1 MEKFDAFQHDKH
13 RLRCL
18 KIKILTSVDMS
29 ALARPIS
36 IQHPRVRL
44 ARKIAPKKPI
54 RSVRVQA
61 ALPSPDLVN
70 YATFQLASWVLPMT
84 IAGRLLKMEYPNIAT
99 GLVLIAVT
107 KTALAANGII
117 HY

>member
-1 MEKFDAFQHDKH
+1 
-13 RLRCL
+13 
-18 KIKILTSVDMS
+18 MS

-44 ARKIAPKKPI
+44 SRKIAPKKPI